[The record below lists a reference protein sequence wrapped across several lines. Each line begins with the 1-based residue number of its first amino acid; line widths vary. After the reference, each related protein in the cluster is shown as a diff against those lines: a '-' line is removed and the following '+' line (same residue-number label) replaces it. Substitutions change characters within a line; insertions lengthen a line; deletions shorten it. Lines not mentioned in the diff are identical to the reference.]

1 MNKNTVWAIVLSV
14 LVLVVFTFLQPLI
27 NPVNTNVTESVE
39 ATEEVVAPVVEPTK
53 PVLGDVDDLEDQFF
67 IEENFTITTEKV
79 KVTFTN
85 RGGDIIG
92 YELLEHNEKDAPIQM
107 ADNITADNRAFSVS
121 FGDASAPIIDDIFTT
136 KIIDDYT
143 IGFYKPYKITNPD
156 GTISVLIKNVNKIT
170 SK

>member
-27 NPVNTNVTESVE
+27 NPVNTNVTEAVE

-85 RGGDIIG
+85 RGGDII
-92 YELLEHNEKDAPIQM
+92 LSLRK
-107 ADNITADNRAFSVS
+107 
-121 FGDASAPIIDDIFTT
+121 
-136 KIIDDYT
+136 
-143 IGFYKPYKITNPD
+143 
-156 GTISVLIKNVNKIT
+156 NKIFR
-170 SK
+170 KG

>member
-92 YELLEHNEKDAPIQM
+92 YELLDHQEGESNINM
-107 ADNITADNRAFSVS
+107 ADNITENNRAFSVS
-121 FGDASAPIIDDIFTT
+121 FGDASKSIINDVYST

-143 IGFYKPYKITNPD
+143 IGFFKPYKK
-156 GTISVLIKNVNKIT
+156 GVL
-170 SK
+170 